1 MASPVRTRHK
11 SASPMSEYLGRGKE
25 MSPTE
30 LPTSRDILRYCL
42 LRRETL
48 PEFKTN
54 QSIRVMMDKV
64 LEEIRARWKR
74 ANFKFQPPVTATD
87 RSILDRLSALWEK
100 CSKISRNKS
109 NAKEKNKFEEGLD
122 RLFDITKCRC
132 PLLACENELSKCTG
146 YWVSM

>member
-11 SASPMSEYLGRGKE
+11 SASPMSDYLGRGKE

-42 LRRETL
+42 LLRETL

-64 LEEIRARWKR
+64 LE
-74 ANFKFQPPVTATD
+74 VTPFTSMLVSD
-87 RSILDRLSALWEK
+87 ERYF
-100 CSKISRNKS
+100 SKKNGCNYNPTYCISVIS
-109 NAKEKNKFEEGLD
+109 
-122 RLFDITKCRC
+122 
-132 PLLACENELSKCTG
+132 
-146 YWVSM
+146 